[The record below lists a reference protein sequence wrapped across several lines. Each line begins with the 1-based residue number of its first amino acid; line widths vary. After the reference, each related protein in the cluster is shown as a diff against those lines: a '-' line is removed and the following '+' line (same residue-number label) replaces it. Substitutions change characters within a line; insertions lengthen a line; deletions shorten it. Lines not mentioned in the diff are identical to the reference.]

1 MRLPSSGYLLMTSKS
16 HANANEIPIRLVEKV
31 KGCEYF
37 LHGSGAFF
45 TSFKSVI
52 HYLVQ
57 LLEMTY

>member
-1 MRLPSSGYLLMTSKS
+1 MRLPSSGYLLMTGNS
-16 HANANEIPIRLVEKV
+16 HASANEIPIRLVEKV

-37 LHGSGAFF
+37 LDSCGAFF
-45 TSFKSVI
+45 TNFKSVI